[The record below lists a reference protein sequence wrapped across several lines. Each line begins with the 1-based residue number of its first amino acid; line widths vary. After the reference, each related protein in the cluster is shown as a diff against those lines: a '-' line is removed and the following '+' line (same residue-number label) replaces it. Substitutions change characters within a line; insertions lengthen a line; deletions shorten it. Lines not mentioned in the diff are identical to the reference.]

1 VLAARAD
8 VVRGADGRPVRL
20 TGTAQDVTDQRRAE
34 EQRAALVRE
43 HAARVEAEEASRAKD
58 HFMATLSHELR
69 TPLNAVLGWSHM
81 LLQRNLDEAARDRAL
96 ELIYR
101 NAMIQSQLVSDMLDI
116 SRMTGRQIV
125 LDVSLVD
132 LPSLVE
138 SAVETMRPS
147 AVEKGIEL
155 VTSLDESA
163 WVNGDAKRL
172 AQVLNNLLNN
182 AIKFTPR
189 GGQVFVELTRGA
201 GETVLI
207 VRDTGPGIPP
217 DFLPKVFDR
226 FAQADDSV
234 TRAHGGLG
242 LGLAIVQHIIEHHDG
257 TVTVSNGPP
266 GTGAIFTV
274 RLPAL
279 VEKQLT

>member
-1 VLAARAD
+1 
-8 VVRGADGRPVRL
+8 
-20 TGTAQDVTDQRRAE
+20 
-34 EQRAALVRE
+34 
-43 HAARVEAEEASRAKD
+43 
-58 HFMATLSHELR
+58 MATLSHELR

-81 LLQRNLDEAARDRAL
+81 LLQRSLDEGARDRAL

-101 NAMIQSQLVSDMLDI
+101 NAMIQTQLVSDMLDI
-116 SRMTGRQIV
+116 SRMTGSQIV
-125 LDVSLVD
+125 LDIGIVD

-147 AVEKGIEL
+147 AVDKGLEL
-155 VTSLDESA
+155 VTSLDRAA
-163 WVNGDAKRL
+163 WVKGDAKRL

-182 AIKFTPR
+182 AIKFTPS
-189 GGQVFVELTRGA
+189 GGQIFVELK
-201 GETVLI
+201 GEDGQTVLV

-217 DFLPKVFDR
+217 DFLPHVFER

-242 LGLAIVQHIIEHHDG
+242 LGLAIVQHIIERHGG
-257 TVTVSNGPP
+257 TVAVANGPP
-266 GTGAIFTV
+266 GTGAIFTA

-279 VEKQLT
+279 AGKEVT